1 MGNEQTRIEGYLK
14 SECPALLKDKYAS
27 NGPSG
32 PYERLKLRG
41 ISQDFSPGTP
51 GIGKTRLRFH
61 LGALREE
68 AGACGVVWG
77 NWFSNRIIFDT
88 TVGGMVYR
96 VGIWNKKTD
105 CSRRLRH

>member
-1 MGNEQTRIEGYLK
+1 MPRPSQGQVRFKRAKWALRAIKTARDFTRFFSWDSGYRENK
-14 SECPALLKDKYAS
+14 AS
-27 NGPSG
+27 VPF
-32 PYERLKLRG
+32 RW
-41 ISQDFSPGTP
+41 
-51 GIGKTRLRFH
+51 FH